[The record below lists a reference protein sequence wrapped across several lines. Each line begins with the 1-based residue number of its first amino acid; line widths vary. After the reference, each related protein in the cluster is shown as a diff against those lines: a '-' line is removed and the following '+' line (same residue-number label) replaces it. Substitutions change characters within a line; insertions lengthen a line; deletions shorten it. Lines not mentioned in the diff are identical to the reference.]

1 MTDFDSNQPHVGTA
15 RNAGMRTV
23 LFLLCALA
31 TMTLQAQ
38 EQQQDS
44 TQVNAKKEKKLYL
57 WGYLSDSFTRSYIP
71 DVKVVALRA
80 DSSFVDSAQVS
91 NGYGSFKSSEYYL
104 QVPAKPA
111 KYIIK
116 ATHPDYETTYMPYHI
131 KYVAR
136 NRDFEVPSIRMK
148 RIQRSN
154 YDKEGGTLQE
164 VVVKA
169 TKVKMVYKGDTIVFN
184 ADAFNVPEG
193 SMLDGLIKQLPGVE
207 LKDNGEIYVNGKKIE
222 NLTLNGADFFKGKNK
237 IMLENL
243 PHYTVKNV
251 QVYNKRT
258 PKSQFLGRDVEDKEY
273 TMDVVLKREYS
284 VGGTVNLEA
293 GYGTDDRYKTR
304 GFGLRYTDRTRAVL
318 FGGMNNL
325 NEYIDYDND
334 GNERDRT
341 QASGDRDLKTIGG
354 MWAYHAPE
362 DRVTDDLSFKLN
374 WQDIHSESESNSENF
389 LAGASTFGQSRSV
402 SDNHPFSLSARNSF
416 YIRKPIY
423 LYSWLDLEY
432 NHGKNNA
439 DGWSLTANDPLMKD
453 SVNHTWSISRSKDNN
468 LRLNWSNNCDI
479 KLPWGDELE
488 LGLDLNWQRNWNSGS
503 FSQNRYTLYNMHT
516 VDQRNQYSDSPYKNY
531 GIDGQI
537 SYRLR
542 LTENFSIA
550 PRVSINYNYN
560 NNDTHLYRLDWLGP
574 QWAVGGVHPLGSLPA
589 ADSLALALDAPNSSE
604 QGNRENQYSAGMMVN
619 YSKTLKDNNGYL
631 YYVLMLSKQFHRK
644 HMFYDSDVLHT
655 TMNRN
660 YDYLKLNFHFNYS
673 WDKNHKSI
681 YAYGTNSV
689 SLPSIGQLVDITQT
703 NNPLNIRKGNPDL
716 KPQTY
721 WWFNASYRSRVD
733 STDQHVTIGIN
744 GNIQHNAISNAYTY
758 DPATGIRTTWAENVN
773 GNWNMSGNIDY
784 GRALG
789 QKKFWHI
796 GASLTGSVGQSTDLS
811 SVQYAVVSQQQTG
824 TGGFATPH
832 FDQGSK
838 NRVTNTSI
846 LFAPNIRFQKEKL
859 TFTIKGDVS
868 WRHIH
873 RSIEVS
879 ELPTNM
885 YDFGYGFNANYKLP
899 WNFVIDTD
907 LQMRSRRG
915 YADEQMNDN
924 RLYWDATLTKSW
936 KSGRWVAKLKGYDL
950 LGKVSQWQYWVN
962 AQGRT
967 EQWTNNMR
975 RYVLLSLA
983 YRFSLTPKK
992 ENR

>member
-1 MTDFDSNQPHVGTA
+1 MTDFDSNQTHVGKA
-15 RNAGMRTV
+15 RNAVMRAV

-31 TMTLQAQ
+31 ATTGWAQ
-38 EQQQDS
+38 EEKQD
-44 TQVNAKKEKKLYL
+44 TTKVKNEKKEKKVYL

-71 DVKVVALRA
+71 DVKVVVLRA
-80 DSSFVDSAQVS
+80 DSSFVDSCKID
-91 NGYGSFKSSEYYL
+91 NGWGTFKSSEYYL
-104 QVPAKPA
+104 EVPAKPA

-116 ATHPDYETTYMPYHI
+116 ATHPDYETTYKDYEI

-207 LKDNGEIYVNGKKIE
+207 LKEDGEIFVNGKKIE

-251 QVYNKRT
+251 QVFNKRT
-258 PKSQFLGRDVEDKEY
+258 PKSEFLGRDVEEKEY
-273 TMDVVLKREYS
+273 TMDVVLKKEYS

-293 GYGTDDRYKTR
+293 GYGTDKRYKTR

-325 NEYIDYDND
+325 NEYIDYDNE

-362 DRVTDDLSFKLN
+362 DRITDDLTFKLN
-374 WQDIHSESESNSENF
+374 WQDVHSESESNSENF
-389 LAGASTFGQSRSV
+389 LAGASTFSQSRSM
-402 SDNHPFSLSARNSF
+402 SDYRPFSLSARNTF

-423 LYSWLDLEY
+423 LYSWLDFEY
-432 NHGKNNA
+432 NHDKNT
-439 DGWSLTANDPLMKD
+439 GESSSLTANDQLMKD
-453 SVNHTWSISRSKDNN
+453 SVNHTWSIYQSKNN
-468 LRLNWSNNCDI
+468 YMRLNWQTSCDI

-488 LGLDLNWQRNWNSGS
+488 TGVDLNWNRNWNSNS
-503 FSQNRYTLYNMHT
+503 FSQNRYTLFNTGT
-516 VDQRNQYSDSPYKNY
+516 VDQRNQYNESPYINY
-531 GIDGQI
+531 GIDGQL

-542 LTENFSIA
+542 LTEHFSIA
-550 PRVSINYNYN
+550 PRLAINYSYN
-560 NNDTHLYRLDWLGP
+560 DNDSYIYRLDWLGA
-574 QWAVGGVHPLGSLPA
+574 QWAVGGPHAMGSLPA

-604 QGNRENQYSAGMMVN
+604 QGNRENQYSAGVMVN
-619 YSKTLKDNNGYL
+619 YSKSLKDNNGYIY
-631 YYVLMLSKQFHRK
+631 YYVMLTKQFHRK
-644 HMFYDSDVLHT
+644 HMSYDSDVLHT
-655 TMNRN
+655 TMDRN

-673 WDKNHKSI
+673 WDKSHKSI
-681 YAYGTNSV
+681 YAYGSNNV
-689 SLPSIGQLVDITQT
+689 SLPSISQLADITQT
-703 NNPLNIRKGNPDL
+703 NNPLYIRKGNPDL

-733 STDQHVTIGIN
+733 STDQHFNIGIN
-744 GNIQHNAISNAYTY
+744 GNIQHHAMATAYTY
-758 DPATGIRTTWAENVN
+758 DAATGVRTTWTENIN
-773 GNWNMSGNIDY
+773 GNWSMSGNIDF

-789 QKKFWHI
+789 KKKFWHI
-796 GASLTGSVGQSTDLS
+796 GANLSSSVGQSTDLS
-811 SVQYAVVSQQQTG
+811 SVVQYT
-824 TGGFATPH
+824 ATPS
-832 FDQGSK
+832 QSSK
-838 NRVTNTSI
+838 NRVTNTSFT
-846 LFAPNIRFQKEKL
+846 FAPNIRYQKEKL
-859 TFTIKGDVS
+859 TFTLKADGT

-873 RSIEVS
+873 RSIDVS

-936 KSGRWVAKLKGYDL
+936 KQGRWVAKLKGYDL
-950 LGKVSQWQYWVN
+950 LGQVSQWQYWVN
-962 AQGRT
+962 STGRT

-992 ENR
+992 K

>member
-1 MTDFDSNQPHVGTA
+1 MTDFDSITTHVGQA
-15 RNAGMRTV
+15 RGAVMRSV
-23 LFLLCALA
+23 LVFLCALA
-31 TMTLQAQ
+31 VTTGWAQ
-38 EQQQDS
+38 EQQQD
-44 TQVNAKKEKKLYL
+44 TTTVKAKKEKKIYL

-71 DVKVVALRA
+71 DVKVVVLRA
-80 DSSFVDSAQVS
+80 DSSLVDSAKVDNS
-91 NGYGSFKSSEYYL
+91 GWHGIKSSEWYM

-116 ATHPDYETTYMPYHI
+116 ATAPDYETTYMPYEI

-136 NRDFEVPSIRMK
+136 NRSFEVPGIRMR

-154 YDKEGGTLQE
+154 YDKDGGTLGE
-164 VVVKA
+164 LVVKA

-207 LKDNGEIYVNGKKIE
+207 LKDDGEIFVNGKKIE

-258 PKSQFLGRDVEDKEY
+258 PKSEFLGRDVEDKEF
-273 TMDVVLKREYS
+273 TMDVVLKKEYS

-293 GYGTDDRYKTR
+293 GYGTDDRYKAR

-325 NEYIDYDND
+325 NEYIDYDRE
-334 GNERDRT
+334 GNEQDRT
-341 QASGDRDLKTIGG
+341 QASGDRDLKTVGG
-354 MWAYHAPE
+354 MWAWHAPE
-362 DRVTDDLSFKLN
+362 ERITDDLEFKFN
-374 WQDIHSESESNSENF
+374 WQDVHSENESHSENF
-389 LAGASTFGQSRSV
+389 LAGASTFGQSRSMN
-402 SDNHPFSLSARNSF
+402 DYRPFQLTARNTF

-423 LYSWLDLEY
+423 FYSWVDMDY
-432 NHGKNNA
+432 NRGSNSSEN
-439 DGWSLTANDPLMKD
+439 WSLTANDQLMKD
-453 SVNHTWSISRSKDNN
+453 SVNHTWGISRSKSNS
-468 LRLNWSNNCDI
+468 LRLNWSNNCEV
-479 KLPWGDELE
+479 KMPWGDELE
-488 LGLDLNWQRNWNSGS
+488 LTAGLNWMRQWNSTG
-503 FSQNRYTLYNMHT
+503 FSQNRYTLYNTGT
-516 VDQRNQYSDSPYKNY
+516 VDQRNQYNDSPYKSY
-531 GIDGQI
+531 GIDGQL

-550 PRVSINYNYN
+550 PRLSIGYNYN

-574 QWAVGGVHPLGSLPA
+574 QWAVDGQHPMGSLPA

-604 QGNRENQYSAGMMVN
+604 QGARENQYGAGMMLN
-619 YSKTLKDNNGYL
+619 YSKSLKDNNGYIY
-631 YYVLMLSKQFHRK
+631 YYVLLTKQFHRK
-644 HMFYDSDVLHT
+644 HMYYDSDVLHT

-660 YDYLKLNFHFNYS
+660 YDYLSLNFHFNYS
-673 WDKNHKSI
+673 WDKNRKTI
-681 YAYGTNSV
+681 YAYGQNSV
-689 SLPSIGQLVDITQT
+689 SMPDISQLADITQT
-703 NNPLNIRKGNPDL
+703 NNPLYIRKGNPDL

-721 WWFNASYRSRVD
+721 WWLHANYRSRVD
-733 STDQHVTIGIN
+733 STDQHFNIGIN
-744 GNIQHNAISNAYTY
+744 GNIQHNAISTAYTY
-758 DPATGIRTTWAENVN
+758 DPATGVRTTWAENIN
-773 GNWNMSGNIDY
+773 GNWNMSSNIDF

-789 QKKFWHI
+789 KKKYWHI
-796 GASLTGSVGQSTDLS
+796 GANLSGSVGQSTDLS
-811 SVQYAVVSQQQTG
+811 SIVQYT
-824 TGGFATPH
+824 ATPS
-832 FDQGSK
+832 QSSK
-838 NRVTNTSI
+838 NRVTNTSFT
-846 LFAPNIRFQKEKL
+846 FAPNLRYQREKL
-859 TFTIKGDVS
+859 TFSLKGDVT

-885 YDFGYGFNANYKLP
+885 YDFSYGFNANYKLP

-950 LGKVSQWQYWVN
+950 LGQVSQWQYWVN
-962 AQGRT
+962 SQGRT

-992 ENR
+992 DGKK

>member
-1 MTDFDSNQPHVGTA
+1 MTNLESTLTHVGEA
-15 RNAGMRTV
+15 RNAVMRSV
-23 LFLLCALA
+23 LLFLCALA

-38 EQQQDS
+38 EQQQDT
-44 TQVNAKKEKKLYL
+44 TQVKNTKKEKKVYL
-57 WGYLSDSFTRSYIP
+57 WGYLSDSFTRTYIP
-71 DVKVVALRA
+71 DVKVVVLRP
-80 DSSFVDSAQVS
+80 DSSLVDSAQIS
-91 NGYGSFKSSEYYL
+91 NGYGSFKSSEYYV

-116 ATHPDYETTYMPYHI
+116 ATHPDYETTYMAYEI

-136 NRDFEVPSIRMK
+136 NRDFEVPGIRMK

-207 LKDNGEIYVNGKKIE
+207 LKDDGEIFVNGKKIE

-251 QVYNKRT
+251 QVFNKRT
-258 PKSQFLGRDVEDKEY
+258 PKSEFLGRDVEDKEY
-273 TMDVVLKREYS
+273 TMDVVLKKEYS

-293 GYGTDDRYKTR
+293 GYGTDDRYKAR

-325 NEYIDYDND
+325 NEYVDYDRE
-334 GNERDRT
+334 GNEQDRT

-362 DRVTDDLSFKLN
+362 ERITNDMEFRLN
-374 WQDIHSESESNSENF
+374 WQDVHSESESNNENF
-389 LAGASTFGQSRSV
+389 LAGASTFGQSSSV
-402 SDNHPFSLSARNSF
+402 SESRPFTLTARNTF

-423 LYSWLDLEY
+423 LYSWVNFEY
-432 NHGKNNA
+432 NRGNYSSE
-439 DGWSLTANDPLMKD
+439 GWSLTANDQLLKD
-453 SVNHTWSISRSKDNN
+453 TVNHTTSLSHSKNN
-468 LRLNWSNNCDI
+468 NMRLGWSNNCEV
-479 KLPWGDELE
+479 KMPWGDELE
-488 LGLDLNWQRNWNSGS
+488 LGLNLNWQRQWGIGS
-503 FSQNRYTLYNMHT
+503 FSQNRYKLFNTGT
-516 VDQRNQYSDSPYKNY
+516 IDQRNQYSDSPSKSY

-537 SYRLR
+537 SYRVR
-542 LTENFSIA
+542 LSENFSIS
-550 PRVSINYNYN
+550 PRLSVSYNYN
-560 NNDTHLYRLDWLGP
+560 NNDSHLYRLDWLGP
-574 QWAVGGVHPLGSLPA
+574 QWAVGGPHAMGLLPV

-604 QGNRENQYSAGMMVN
+604 QSNRENQYGAGLMVN
-619 YSKTLKDNNGYL
+619 YSKSLKDNNGYIY
-631 YYVLMLSKQFHRK
+631 YYVMLMKQFHRK
-644 HMFYDSDVLHT
+644 HMSYNSDALFT

-660 YDYLKLNFHFNYS
+660 YDYLQLNFHFNYS
-673 WDKNHKSI
+673 WNKSRKSI
-681 YAYGTNSV
+681 YAYGSNSV
-689 SLPSIGQLVDITQT
+689 SLPSIGQLADITQT
-703 NNPLNIRKGNPDL
+703 NNPLYIRKGNPDL

-721 WWFNASYRSRVD
+721 WWFNANYRTRVD
-733 STDQHVTIGIN
+733 SIDQHVTFGIS
-744 GNIQHNAISNAYTY
+744 GNIQHNAMSTAYTY
-758 DPATGIRTTWAENVN
+758 DPATGVRTTWAENIN
-773 GNWNMSGNIDY
+773 GNWSMSGNIDY

-789 QKKFWHI
+789 EKKYWHI
-796 GASLTGSVGQSTDLS
+796 GASLSSSVGQSTDMS
-811 SVQYAVVSQQQTG
+811 SVTSQMV
-824 TGGFATPH
+824 PER
-832 FDQGSK
+832 
-838 NRVTNTSI
+838 NRVTNTS
-846 LFAPNIRFQKEKL
+846 LTFAPNIRFQKEKL

-873 RSIEVS
+873 RSIDVS

-885 YDFGYGFNANYKLP
+885 YDFSYGFNANYKLP

-907 LQMRSRRG
+907 LQMHSRRG
-915 YADEQMNDN
+915 YADEKMNDN
-924 RLYWDATLTKSW
+924 RLYWDATLTKTW
-936 KSGRWVAKLKGYDL
+936 KQGRWVAKLKGYDL
-950 LGKVSQWQYWVN
+950 LGQVTQWQYWVSS
-962 AQGRT
+962 QGRYET
-967 EQWTNNMR
+967 WNNNMR

-992 ENR
+992 ESK